1 MAEEEN
7 VQEAPTEKPALP
19 TGMLEVTA
27 KITDGPESS
36 VAYDFGENIAKASQK
51 FGEDVVFSLY
61 RAQAKI
67 QLQARMRSW
76 MGAEVPKDCAAMAS
90 MWKPG
95 LVADRG
101 LDPLTTAKTYL
112 ANLTNPEDKK
122 AFLEELK
129 AAL

>member
-1 MAEEEN
+1 
-7 VQEAPTEKPALP
+7 
-19 TGMLEVTA
+19 
-27 KITDGPESS
+27 
-36 VAYDFGENIAKASQK
+36 
-51 FGEDVVFSLY
+51 
-61 RAQAKI
+61 
-67 QLQARMRSW
+67 
-76 MGAEVPKDCAAMAS
+76 MAS